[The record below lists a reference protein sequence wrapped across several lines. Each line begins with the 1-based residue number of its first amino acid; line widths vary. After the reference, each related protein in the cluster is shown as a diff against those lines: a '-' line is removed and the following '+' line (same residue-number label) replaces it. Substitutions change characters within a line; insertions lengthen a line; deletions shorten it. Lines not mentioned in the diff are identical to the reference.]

1 MTRSDNPRS
10 LGHDEIIELLRSRRS
25 NGFAAEQ
32 PCAGARPPEAQDAFV
47 ARPMAPPEPE
57 GQRAPEPQ
65 RDGTA
70 RPADIPETY
79 TAADLAQARREAHD
93 EGLAQGRREA
103 QEEAYAE
110 GLAAGRAEGRS
121 AAEAELADLR
131 ALLLTA
137 LERLDAP
144 GETALDALREQMV
157 AAVLRIASARAGSRI
172 DEMPGGLLARV
183 ESLASQ
189 VSAAAGQLTVRLNPA
204 DHAALRAY
212 LDDAPQA
219 TISQLEPDPTLARG
233 DVELHT
239 PGIVIRDRLGVVAA
253 E

>member
-1 MTRSDNPRS
+1 MTRSDTSRS
-10 LGHDEIIELLRSRRS
+10 LAHAEIIELLRSRRS

-32 PCAGARPPEAQDAFV
+32 PCAGDRSPEPQGSFV
-47 ARPMAPPEPE
+47 AHPLAPAEPE
-57 GQRAPEPQ
+57 GQSAPEPPH
-65 RDGTA
+65 DGTA

-93 EGLAQGRREA
+93 EGLAQGRRDA
-103 QEEAYAE
+103 QEAAYAE

-137 LERLDAP
+137 LERLEAP
-144 GETALDALREQMV
+144 GETALEALREQMI

-172 DEMPGGLLARV
+172 DEMPGGFLDRV

-212 LDDAPQA
+212 LEDAPQA
-219 TISQLEPDPTLARG
+219 TISQLEPDTTLARG
-233 DVELHT
+233 DVELHA
-239 PGIVIRDRLGVVAA
+239 PGIVIRDRLGMVAA